1 MNYISKTFVRNLLE
15 KISINS
21 KNNFD
26 NFLVDNNIHIHLSR
40 LVPFVF
46 LYWIIPLWL
55 EEYSD
60 LLNYS
65 KLVLE
70 LYFIFL
76 LVWIIRSFFNASKK
90 FLKTLDS
97 FKDKPI
103 DSFVQVA
110 MILVWF
116 TAIIFIFSI
125 LTGKEVSTF
134 LTAMGALSAVIL
146 LIFKDTILGFVAS
159 IQLSSNDLIRI
170 GDWITMKQFG
180 ADGDVIEINL
190 SSVKVQNFDKT
201 ITTIPTYKLISDSFI
216 NWRGMSDS
224 KGRRIKRAL
233 LIKGSSIRFMEDK
246 DLLELEEISLIK
258 DYIKNIK
265 LEIKEHNSKL
275 DIVERLKVNGRNLTN
290 IGLFRKYTDVDLE
303 FRTKSLQLSPF
314 ITSKPM
320 ENIILAY
327 SLMPEIMSSALD
339 NKTPTIAK
347 RIDVMKKLASK
358 GWNIGLRF
366 DPLIHGKNWKML
378 YQDLLEAV
386 LNSLPLNSIH
396 SVSFGALRFPKN
408 MFKSITKLYPEE
420 KLFSGPLSN
429 NDGIVSYDYE
439 IEEEMTSFCKDIT
452 INYVEKSKIFK
463 CSV

>member
-1 MNYISKTFVRNLLE
+1 MKLNNLFYDILVGLEIPAFYALIINMILVGLLIIIGVLVLNYISKTFVRNLLE

-26 NFLVDNNIHIHLSR
+26 NFLVENNIHIHLSR

-55 EEYSD
+55 EEYAD
-60 LLNYS
+60 LLSYS

-76 LVWIIRSFFNASKK
+76 IVWIIRSFFNASKK

-125 LTGKEVSTF
+125 LTGKEVSIF

-201 ITTIPTYKLISDSFI
+201 ITTIPTYKLISDSFK

-233 LIKGSSIRFMEDK
+233 LIKGSSIRFMTDK

-275 DIVERLKVNGRNLTN
+275 DIVDRLKVNGRNLTN
-290 IGLFRKYTDVDLE
+290 IGLFRKYTENYLQNNNNISKEMTIMCRQLTPTSQGVPLEIYAFITNKEWKSYENIVSDLFDHLLASLESFDLE
-303 FRTKSLQLSPF
+303 LF
-314 ITSKPM
+314 
-320 ENIILAY
+320 E
-327 SLMPEIMSSALD
+327 
-339 NKTPTIAK
+339 
-347 RIDVMKKLASK
+347 
-358 GWNIGLRF
+358 
-366 DPLIHGKNWKML
+366 
-378 YQDLLEAV
+378 
-386 LNSLPLNSIH
+386 LP
-396 SVSFGALRFPKN
+396 
-408 MFKSITKLYPEE
+408 
-420 KLFSGPLSN
+420 
-429 NDGIVSYDYE
+429 
-439 IEEEMTSFCKDIT
+439 
-452 INYVEKSKIFK
+452 SKINLN
-463 CSV
+463 

>member
-1 MNYISKTFVRNLLE
+1 MKLNNFFYDILVGLEIPAFYALIINMILVGLLIIIGVLVLNYISKTFVRNLLE

-26 NFLVDNNIHIHLSR
+26 NFLVENNIHIHLSR

-55 EEYSD
+55 EEYTD
-60 LLNYS
+60 LLSYS

-76 LVWIIRSFFNASKK
+76 IVWIIRSFFNASKK

-201 ITTIPTYKLISDSFI
+201 ITTIPTYKLISDSFK

-224 KGRRIKRAL
+224 QGRRIKRAL
-233 LIKGSSIRFMEDK
+233 LIKGSSIRFMTDK
-246 DLLELEEISLIK
+246 DLLELKEISLIK

-275 DIVERLKVNGRNLTN
+275 DIVDRLKVNGRNLTN
-290 IGLFRKYTDVDLE
+290 IGLFRKYTENYLQNNNNISKEMTIMCRQLTPTSQGVPLEIYAFITNKEWKSYENIVSDLFDHLLASLESFDLE
-303 FRTKSLQLSPF
+303 LF
-314 ITSKPM
+314 
-320 ENIILAY
+320 E
-327 SLMPEIMSSALD
+327 
-339 NKTPTIAK
+339 
-347 RIDVMKKLASK
+347 
-358 GWNIGLRF
+358 
-366 DPLIHGKNWKML
+366 
-378 YQDLLEAV
+378 
-386 LNSLPLNSIH
+386 LP
-396 SVSFGALRFPKN
+396 
-408 MFKSITKLYPEE
+408 
-420 KLFSGPLSN
+420 
-429 NDGIVSYDYE
+429 
-439 IEEEMTSFCKDIT
+439 
-452 INYVEKSKIFK
+452 SKINLN
-463 CSV
+463 

>member
-1 MNYISKTFVRNLLE
+1 MKLNNLFYDILVGLEIPAFYALIINMILVGLLIIIGVLVLNYISKTFVRNLLE

-26 NFLVDNNIHIHLSR
+26 NFLVENNIHIHLSR

-46 LYWIIPLWL
+46 LYWIIPIWL
-55 EEYSD
+55 EEYAD
-60 LLNYS
+60 LLSYS

-76 LVWIIRSFFNASKK
+76 IVWIIRSFFNASKK

-201 ITTIPTYKLISDSFI
+201 ITTIPTYKLISDSFK

-233 LIKGSSIRFMEDK
+233 LIKGSSIRFMTDK

-275 DIVERLKVNGRNLTN
+275 DIVDRLKVNGRNLTN
-290 IGLFRKYTDVDLE
+290 IGLFRKYTENYLQNNNNISKEMTIMCRQLTPTSQGVPLEIYAFITDKEWKNYENIVSDLFDHLLASLESFDLE
-303 FRTKSLQLSPF
+303 LF
-314 ITSKPM
+314 
-320 ENIILAY
+320 E
-327 SLMPEIMSSALD
+327 
-339 NKTPTIAK
+339 
-347 RIDVMKKLASK
+347 
-358 GWNIGLRF
+358 
-366 DPLIHGKNWKML
+366 
-378 YQDLLEAV
+378 
-386 LNSLPLNSIH
+386 LP
-396 SVSFGALRFPKN
+396 
-408 MFKSITKLYPEE
+408 
-420 KLFSGPLSN
+420 
-429 NDGIVSYDYE
+429 
-439 IEEEMTSFCKDIT
+439 
-452 INYVEKSKIFK
+452 SKINLN
-463 CSV
+463 

>member
-1 MNYISKTFVRNLLE
+1 MKLNNLFYDILVGLEIPAFYALIINMILVGLLIIIGVIVLNYIFKTFVRNLLE

-26 NFLVDNNIHIHLSR
+26 NFLVENNIHIHLSR

-55 EEYSD
+55 EEYAD
-60 LLNYS
+60 LLSYS

-76 LVWIIRSFFNASKK
+76 IVWIIRSFFNASKK

-201 ITTIPTYKLISDSFI
+201 ITTIPTYKLISDSFK

-233 LIKGSSIRFMEDK
+233 LIKGSSIRFMTDK

-275 DIVERLKVNGRNLTN
+275 DIVDRLKVNGRNLTN
-290 IGLFRKYTDVDLE
+290 IGLFRKYTENYLQNNNNISKEMTIMCRQLTPTSQGVPLEIYAFITDKEWKNYENIVSDLFDHLLASLESFDLE
-303 FRTKSLQLSPF
+303 LF
-314 ITSKPM
+314 
-320 ENIILAY
+320 E
-327 SLMPEIMSSALD
+327 
-339 NKTPTIAK
+339 
-347 RIDVMKKLASK
+347 
-358 GWNIGLRF
+358 
-366 DPLIHGKNWKML
+366 
-378 YQDLLEAV
+378 
-386 LNSLPLNSIH
+386 LP
-396 SVSFGALRFPKN
+396 
-408 MFKSITKLYPEE
+408 
-420 KLFSGPLSN
+420 
-429 NDGIVSYDYE
+429 
-439 IEEEMTSFCKDIT
+439 
-452 INYVEKSKIFK
+452 SKINLN
-463 CSV
+463 

>member
-1 MNYISKTFVRNLLE
+1 MKLNNLFYDILVGLEIPAFYALIINMILVGLLIIIGVLVLNYISKTFVRNLLE

-26 NFLVDNNIHIHLSR
+26 NFLVENNIHIHLSR

-46 LYWIIPLWL
+46 LYWIVPLWL
-55 EEYSD
+55 EEYAD
-60 LLNYS
+60 LLSYS

-76 LVWIIRSFFNASKK
+76 IVWIIRSFFNASKK

-201 ITTIPTYKLISDSFI
+201 ITTIPTYKLISDSFK

-233 LIKGSSIRFMEDK
+233 LIKGSSIRFMTDK

-275 DIVERLKVNGRNLTN
+275 DIVDRLKVNGRNLTN
-290 IGLFRKYTDVDLE
+290 IGLFRKYTENYLQNNNNISKEMTIMCRQLTPTSQGVPLEIYAFITDKEWKSYENIVSDLFDHLLASLESFDLE
-303 FRTKSLQLSPF
+303 LF
-314 ITSKPM
+314 
-320 ENIILAY
+320 E
-327 SLMPEIMSSALD
+327 
-339 NKTPTIAK
+339 
-347 RIDVMKKLASK
+347 
-358 GWNIGLRF
+358 
-366 DPLIHGKNWKML
+366 
-378 YQDLLEAV
+378 
-386 LNSLPLNSIH
+386 LP
-396 SVSFGALRFPKN
+396 
-408 MFKSITKLYPEE
+408 
-420 KLFSGPLSN
+420 
-429 NDGIVSYDYE
+429 
-439 IEEEMTSFCKDIT
+439 
-452 INYVEKSKIFK
+452 SKINLN
-463 CSV
+463 

>member
-1 MNYISKTFVRNLLE
+1 MKLNNLFFDILIGFEVPVFYAIIINLILVGLLILVGVLILNYISKTFVRNLLE
-15 KISINS
+15 KISVNS

-26 NFLVDNNIHIHLSR
+26 DFLVENNIHIHISKLI
-40 LVPFVF
+40 PFIF

-55 EEYSD
+55 DGYAD

-70 LYFIFL
+70 LYFIL
-76 LVWIIRSFFNASKK
+76 LIVWIIRNFFNASKK

-103 DSFVQVA
+103 DSFFQVA
-110 MILVWF
+110 IILVWF

-170 GDWITMKQFG
+170 GDWITMKQFD

-201 ITTIPTYKLISDSFI
+201 ITTIPTYKLISDSFT
-216 NWRGMSDS
+216 NWRGMSDA

-233 LIKGSSIRFMEDK
+233 LIKGSSIRFMTDN
-246 DLLELEEISLIK
+246 DLLKLEDISLIK
-258 DYIKNIK
+258 DYIKNKK

-275 DIVERLKVNGRNLTN
+275 NIVEDIKVNGRNLTN
-290 IGLFRKYTDVDLE
+290 IGLFRKYTENYLQNNSNISKEMTIMCRQLTPTSQGVPLE
-303 FRTKSLQLSPF
+303 IYAF
-314 ITSKPM
+314 IKDKEWKNY
-320 ENIILAY
+320 ENI
-327 SLMPEIMSSALD
+327 SSDIFDHL
-339 NKTPTIAK
+339 
-347 RIDVMKKLASK
+347 LAS
-358 GWNIGLRF
+358 
-366 DPLIHGKNWKML
+366 
-378 YQDLLEAV
+378 LESFN
-386 LNSLPLNSIH
+386 LELFELP
-396 SVSFGALRFPKN
+396 
-408 MFKSITKLYPEE
+408 
-420 KLFSGPLSN
+420 
-429 NDGIVSYDYE
+429 
-439 IEEEMTSFCKDIT
+439 
-452 INYVEKSKIFK
+452 SKINLN
-463 CSV
+463 

>member
-1 MNYISKTFVRNLLE
+1 MKLNNLFYDILVGLEIPAFYALIINMILVGLLIIVGVLVLNYISKTIVRNFLE

-26 NFLVDNNIHIHLSR
+26 NFLVENNIHIHLSR

-46 LYWIIPLWL
+46 LYWIVPLWL
-55 EEYSD
+55 EEYAD
-60 LLNYS
+60 LLSYS
-65 KLVLE
+65 QLVLE

-76 LVWIIRSFFNASKK
+76 IVWIIRSFFNASKK

-201 ITTIPTYKLISDSFI
+201 ITTIPTYKLISDSFK

-233 LIKGSSIRFMEDK
+233 LIKGSSIRFMTDK

-275 DIVERLKVNGRNLTN
+275 DIVDRLKVNGRNLTN
-290 IGLFRKYTDVDLE
+290 IGLFRKYTENYLQNNNNISKEMTIMCRQLTPTSQGVPLEIYAFITDKEWKNYENIVSDLFDHLLASLETFDLE
-303 FRTKSLQLSPF
+303 LF
-314 ITSKPM
+314 
-320 ENIILAY
+320 E
-327 SLMPEIMSSALD
+327 
-339 NKTPTIAK
+339 
-347 RIDVMKKLASK
+347 
-358 GWNIGLRF
+358 
-366 DPLIHGKNWKML
+366 
-378 YQDLLEAV
+378 
-386 LNSLPLNSIH
+386 LP
-396 SVSFGALRFPKN
+396 
-408 MFKSITKLYPEE
+408 
-420 KLFSGPLSN
+420 
-429 NDGIVSYDYE
+429 
-439 IEEEMTSFCKDIT
+439 
-452 INYVEKSKIFK
+452 SKINLN
-463 CSV
+463 

>member
-1 MNYISKTFVRNLLE
+1 MKLNNLFYDILVGLEIPAFYALIINMILVGLIIIVGVLLLNYISKTFVRSLLE
-15 KISINS
+15 KISISS

-26 NFLVDNNIHIHLSR
+26 NFLVENNIHIHLSR
-40 LVPFVF
+40 LFPFVF

-55 EEYSD
+55 EEYAD
-60 LLNYS
+60 LLSYS

-76 LVWIIRSFFNASKK
+76 IVWIIRSFFNASKK

-201 ITTIPTYKLISDSFI
+201 ITTIPTYKLISDSFK

-233 LIKGSSIRFMEDK
+233 LIKGSSIRFMTDK
-246 DLLELEEISLIK
+246 DLLELEEINLVK
-258 DYIKNIK
+258 DYIKNKK

-275 DIVERLKVNGRNLTN
+275 DIVDRIKVNGRNLTN
-290 IGLFRKYTDVDLE
+290 IGLFRKYTENYLQNNNNISKEMTIMCRQLTPTSQGVPLEIYAFITDKEWKNYENIVSDLFDHLLASLESFDLE
-303 FRTKSLQLSPF
+303 LF
-314 ITSKPM
+314 
-320 ENIILAY
+320 E
-327 SLMPEIMSSALD
+327 
-339 NKTPTIAK
+339 
-347 RIDVMKKLASK
+347 
-358 GWNIGLRF
+358 
-366 DPLIHGKNWKML
+366 
-378 YQDLLEAV
+378 
-386 LNSLPLNSIH
+386 LP
-396 SVSFGALRFPKN
+396 
-408 MFKSITKLYPEE
+408 
-420 KLFSGPLSN
+420 
-429 NDGIVSYDYE
+429 
-439 IEEEMTSFCKDIT
+439 
-452 INYVEKSKIFK
+452 SKINLN
-463 CSV
+463 

>member
-1 MNYISKTFVRNLLE
+1 MKLNNLFYDILVGLEIPAFYALIINMILVGLLIIVGVLLLNYISKTFVRNLLE

-26 NFLVDNNIHIHLSR
+26 NFLVENNIHIHLSR

-55 EEYSD
+55 EEYTD
-60 LLNYS
+60 LLSYS

-76 LVWIIRSFFNASKK
+76 IVWIIRSFFNASKK

-201 ITTIPTYKLISDSFI
+201 ITTIPTYKLISDSFK

-233 LIKGSSIRFMEDK
+233 LIKGSSIRFMTDK

-258 DYIKNIK
+258 DYIKSIK

-275 DIVERLKVNGRNLTN
+275 DIVKRIKVNGRNLTN
-290 IGLFRKYTDVDLE
+290 IGLFRKYTENYLQNNNNISKEMTIMCRQLTPTSQGVPLEIYAFITDKEWKSYENIVSDLFDHLLASLESFDLE
-303 FRTKSLQLSPF
+303 LF
-314 ITSKPM
+314 
-320 ENIILAY
+320 E
-327 SLMPEIMSSALD
+327 
-339 NKTPTIAK
+339 
-347 RIDVMKKLASK
+347 
-358 GWNIGLRF
+358 
-366 DPLIHGKNWKML
+366 
-378 YQDLLEAV
+378 
-386 LNSLPLNSIH
+386 LP
-396 SVSFGALRFPKN
+396 
-408 MFKSITKLYPEE
+408 
-420 KLFSGPLSN
+420 
-429 NDGIVSYDYE
+429 
-439 IEEEMTSFCKDIT
+439 
-452 INYVEKSKIFK
+452 SKINLN
-463 CSV
+463 

>member
-1 MNYISKTFVRNLLE
+1 MKLNNLFYDILVGLEIPAFYALIINMILVGLLIIIGVLVLNYISKTFVRNLLE

-26 NFLVDNNIHIHLSR
+26 NFLVENNIHIHLSR

-55 EEYSD
+55 EEYAD
-60 LLNYS
+60 LLSYS

-76 LVWIIRSFFNASKK
+76 IVWIIRSFFNASKK

-201 ITTIPTYKLISDSFI
+201 ITTIPTYKLISDSFK

-233 LIKGSSIRFMEDK
+233 LIKGSSIRFMTDK

-275 DIVERLKVNGRNLTN
+275 DIVDRLKVNGRNLTN
-290 IGLFRKYTDVDLE
+290 IGLFRKYTENYLQNNNNISKEMTIMCRQLTPTSQGVPLEIYAFITDKEWKNYENIVSDLFDHLLASLESFDLE
-303 FRTKSLQLSPF
+303 LF
-314 ITSKPM
+314 
-320 ENIILAY
+320 E
-327 SLMPEIMSSALD
+327 
-339 NKTPTIAK
+339 
-347 RIDVMKKLASK
+347 
-358 GWNIGLRF
+358 
-366 DPLIHGKNWKML
+366 
-378 YQDLLEAV
+378 
-386 LNSLPLNSIH
+386 LP
-396 SVSFGALRFPKN
+396 
-408 MFKSITKLYPEE
+408 
-420 KLFSGPLSN
+420 
-429 NDGIVSYDYE
+429 
-439 IEEEMTSFCKDIT
+439 
-452 INYVEKSKIFK
+452 SKINLN
-463 CSV
+463 

>member
-1 MNYISKTFVRNLLE
+1 MKLNNLFYDILVGLEIPAFYALIINMILVGLLIIIGVLVLNYISKTFVRNLLE

-26 NFLVDNNIHIHLSR
+26 NFLVEKNIHIHLSR

-55 EEYSD
+55 EEYAD
-60 LLNYS
+60 LLSYS

-76 LVWIIRSFFNASKK
+76 IVWIIRSFFNASKK

-201 ITTIPTYKLISDSFI
+201 ITTIPTYKLISDSFK

-233 LIKGSSIRFMEDK
+233 LIKGSSIRFMTDK

-275 DIVERLKVNGRNLTN
+275 DIVDRLKVNGRNLTN
-290 IGLFRKYTDVDLE
+290 IGLFRKYTENYLQNNNNISKEMTIMCRQLTPTSQGVPLEIYAFITDKEWKSYENIVSDLFDHLLASLESFDLE
-303 FRTKSLQLSPF
+303 LF
-314 ITSKPM
+314 
-320 ENIILAY
+320 E
-327 SLMPEIMSSALD
+327 
-339 NKTPTIAK
+339 
-347 RIDVMKKLASK
+347 
-358 GWNIGLRF
+358 
-366 DPLIHGKNWKML
+366 
-378 YQDLLEAV
+378 
-386 LNSLPLNSIH
+386 LP
-396 SVSFGALRFPKN
+396 
-408 MFKSITKLYPEE
+408 
-420 KLFSGPLSN
+420 
-429 NDGIVSYDYE
+429 
-439 IEEEMTSFCKDIT
+439 
-452 INYVEKSKIFK
+452 SKINLN
-463 CSV
+463 

>member
-1 MNYISKTFVRNLLE
+1 MKLNNLFYDILVGLEIPAFYALIINMILVGLLIIVGVLLLNYISKTFVRNLLE

-26 NFLVDNNIHIHLSR
+26 NFLVENNIHIHLSR

-46 LYWIIPLWL
+46 LYWIIPSWL
-55 EEYSD
+55 EEYAD
-60 LLNYS
+60 LLSYS

-76 LVWIIRSFFNASKK
+76 IVWIIRSFFNASKK

-201 ITTIPTYKLISDSFI
+201 ITTIPTYKLISDSFK

-233 LIKGSSIRFMEDK
+233 LIKGSSIRFMTDK

-275 DIVERLKVNGRNLTN
+275 DIVDRLKVNGRNLTN
-290 IGLFRKYTDVDLE
+290 IGLFRKYTENYLQNNNNISKEMTIMCRQLTPTSQGVPLEIYAFITDKEWKNYENIVSDLFDHLLASLESFDLE
-303 FRTKSLQLSPF
+303 LF
-314 ITSKPM
+314 
-320 ENIILAY
+320 E
-327 SLMPEIMSSALD
+327 
-339 NKTPTIAK
+339 
-347 RIDVMKKLASK
+347 
-358 GWNIGLRF
+358 
-366 DPLIHGKNWKML
+366 
-378 YQDLLEAV
+378 
-386 LNSLPLNSIH
+386 LP
-396 SVSFGALRFPKN
+396 
-408 MFKSITKLYPEE
+408 
-420 KLFSGPLSN
+420 
-429 NDGIVSYDYE
+429 
-439 IEEEMTSFCKDIT
+439 
-452 INYVEKSKIFK
+452 SKINLN
-463 CSV
+463 

>member
-1 MNYISKTFVRNLLE
+1 MKLNNLFYDILVGLEIPAFYALIINMILVGLLIIIGVLVLNYISKTFVRNLLE

-26 NFLVDNNIHIHLSR
+26 NFLVENNIHIHLSR

-46 LYWIIPLWL
+46 LYWIVPLWL
-55 EEYSD
+55 EEYAD
-60 LLNYS
+60 LLSYS

-76 LVWIIRSFFNASKK
+76 IVWIIRSFFNASKK

-201 ITTIPTYKLISDSFI
+201 ITTIPTYKLISDSFK

-233 LIKGSSIRFMEDK
+233 LIKGSSIRFMTDK

-275 DIVERLKVNGRNLTN
+275 DIVDRLKVNGRNLTN
-290 IGLFRKYTDVDLE
+290 IGLFRKYTENYLQNNNNISKEMTIMCRQLTPTSQGVPLEIYAFITDKEWKNYENIVSDLFDHLLASLESFDLE
-303 FRTKSLQLSPF
+303 LF
-314 ITSKPM
+314 
-320 ENIILAY
+320 E
-327 SLMPEIMSSALD
+327 
-339 NKTPTIAK
+339 
-347 RIDVMKKLASK
+347 
-358 GWNIGLRF
+358 
-366 DPLIHGKNWKML
+366 
-378 YQDLLEAV
+378 
-386 LNSLPLNSIH
+386 LP
-396 SVSFGALRFPKN
+396 
-408 MFKSITKLYPEE
+408 
-420 KLFSGPLSN
+420 
-429 NDGIVSYDYE
+429 
-439 IEEEMTSFCKDIT
+439 
-452 INYVEKSKIFK
+452 SKINLN
-463 CSV
+463 

>member
-1 MNYISKTFVRNLLE
+1 MKLNNLFYDILVGLEIPAFYALIINMILVGLLIIIGVLVLNYISKTFVRNLLE

-26 NFLVDNNIHIHLSR
+26 NFLVENNIHIHLSR

-55 EEYSD
+55 EEYADFLS
-60 LLNYS
+60 YS

-76 LVWIIRSFFNASKK
+76 IVWIIRSFFNASKK

-201 ITTIPTYKLISDSFI
+201 ITTIPTYKLISDSFK

-233 LIKGSSIRFMEDK
+233 LIKGSSIRFMTDK

-275 DIVERLKVNGRNLTN
+275 DIVDRLKVNGRNLTN
-290 IGLFRKYTDVDLE
+290 IGLFRKYTENYLQNNNNISKEMTIMCRQLTPTSQGVPLEIYAFITDKEWKNYENIVSDLFDHLLASLESFDLE
-303 FRTKSLQLSPF
+303 PF
-314 ITSKPM
+314 
-320 ENIILAY
+320 E
-327 SLMPEIMSSALD
+327 
-339 NKTPTIAK
+339 
-347 RIDVMKKLASK
+347 
-358 GWNIGLRF
+358 
-366 DPLIHGKNWKML
+366 
-378 YQDLLEAV
+378 
-386 LNSLPLNSIH
+386 LP
-396 SVSFGALRFPKN
+396 
-408 MFKSITKLYPEE
+408 
-420 KLFSGPLSN
+420 
-429 NDGIVSYDYE
+429 
-439 IEEEMTSFCKDIT
+439 
-452 INYVEKSKIFK
+452 SKINLN
-463 CSV
+463 

>member
-1 MNYISKTFVRNLLE
+1 MKLNNLFYDILVGLEIPAFYALIINMILVGLLIIIGVLVLNYISKTFVRNLLE

-26 NFLVDNNIHIHLSR
+26 NFLVENNIHIHLSR

-46 LYWIIPLWL
+46 LYWIVPLWL
-55 EEYSD
+55 EEYAD
-60 LLNYS
+60 LLSYS

-76 LVWIIRSFFNASKK
+76 IVWIIRSFFNASKK

-201 ITTIPTYKLISDSFI
+201 ITTIPTYKLISDSFK

-233 LIKGSSIRFMEDK
+233 LIKGSSIRFMTDK

-258 DYIKNIK
+258 DYIKSIK

-275 DIVERLKVNGRNLTN
+275 DIVKRIKVNGRNLTN
-290 IGLFRKYTDVDLE
+290 IGLFRKYTENYLQNNNNISKEMTIMCRQLTPTSQGVPLEIYAFITDKEWKSYENIVSDLFDHLLASLESFDLE
-303 FRTKSLQLSPF
+303 LF
-314 ITSKPM
+314 
-320 ENIILAY
+320 E
-327 SLMPEIMSSALD
+327 
-339 NKTPTIAK
+339 
-347 RIDVMKKLASK
+347 
-358 GWNIGLRF
+358 
-366 DPLIHGKNWKML
+366 
-378 YQDLLEAV
+378 
-386 LNSLPLNSIH
+386 LP
-396 SVSFGALRFPKN
+396 
-408 MFKSITKLYPEE
+408 
-420 KLFSGPLSN
+420 
-429 NDGIVSYDYE
+429 
-439 IEEEMTSFCKDIT
+439 
-452 INYVEKSKIFK
+452 SKINLN
-463 CSV
+463 

>member
-1 MNYISKTFVRNLLE
+1 MKLNNFFYDILVGLEIPAFYALIINMILVGLLIIIGVLVLNYISKTFVRNLLE

-26 NFLVDNNIHIHLSR
+26 NFLVENNIHIHLSR

-55 EEYSD
+55 EEYAD
-60 LLNYS
+60 LLSYS

-76 LVWIIRSFFNASKK
+76 IVWIIRSFFNASKK

-201 ITTIPTYKLISDSFI
+201 ITTIPTYKLISDSFK

-233 LIKGSSIRFMEDK
+233 LIKGSSIRFMTDK

-258 DYIKNIK
+258 DYIKSIK

-275 DIVERLKVNGRNLTN
+275 DIVERIKVNGRNLTN
-290 IGLFRKYTDVDLE
+290 IGLFRKYTENYLQNNNNISKELTIMCRQLTPTSQGVPLEIYAFITDKEWKNYENIVSDLFDHLLASLESFDLE
-303 FRTKSLQLSPF
+303 LF
-314 ITSKPM
+314 
-320 ENIILAY
+320 E
-327 SLMPEIMSSALD
+327 
-339 NKTPTIAK
+339 
-347 RIDVMKKLASK
+347 
-358 GWNIGLRF
+358 
-366 DPLIHGKNWKML
+366 
-378 YQDLLEAV
+378 
-386 LNSLPLNSIH
+386 LP
-396 SVSFGALRFPKN
+396 
-408 MFKSITKLYPEE
+408 
-420 KLFSGPLSN
+420 
-429 NDGIVSYDYE
+429 
-439 IEEEMTSFCKDIT
+439 
-452 INYVEKSKIFK
+452 SKINLN
-463 CSV
+463 

>member
-1 MNYISKTFVRNLLE
+1 MKLNNLFYDILVGLEIPAFYALIINMILVGLLIIIGVLVLNYISKTFVRNLLE

-26 NFLVDNNIHIHLSR
+26 NFLVENNIHIHLSR

-55 EEYSD
+55 EEYAD
-60 LLNYS
+60 LLSYS

-76 LVWIIRSFFNASKK
+76 IVWIIRSFFNASKK

-201 ITTIPTYKLISDSFI
+201 ITTIPTYKLISDSFK

-233 LIKGSSIRFMEDK
+233 LIKGSSIRFMTDK
-246 DLLELEEISLIK
+246 DLVELEEISLIK
-258 DYIKNIK
+258 DYIKSIK

-275 DIVERLKVNGRNLTN
+275 DIVERIKVNGRNLTN
-290 IGLFRKYTDVDLE
+290 IGLFRKYTENYLQNNNNISKEMTIMCRQLTPTSQGVPLEIYAFITDKEWKSYENIVSDLFDHLLASLESFDLE
-303 FRTKSLQLSPF
+303 LF
-314 ITSKPM
+314 
-320 ENIILAY
+320 E
-327 SLMPEIMSSALD
+327 
-339 NKTPTIAK
+339 
-347 RIDVMKKLASK
+347 
-358 GWNIGLRF
+358 
-366 DPLIHGKNWKML
+366 
-378 YQDLLEAV
+378 
-386 LNSLPLNSIH
+386 LP
-396 SVSFGALRFPKN
+396 
-408 MFKSITKLYPEE
+408 
-420 KLFSGPLSN
+420 
-429 NDGIVSYDYE
+429 
-439 IEEEMTSFCKDIT
+439 
-452 INYVEKSKIFK
+452 SKINLN
-463 CSV
+463 

>member
-1 MNYISKTFVRNLLE
+1 MKLNNLFYDILVGLEIPAFYALIINMILVGLLIIIGVLVLNYISKTFVRNLLE

-26 NFLVDNNIHIHLSR
+26 NFLVENNIHIHLSG

-55 EEYSD
+55 EEYAD
-60 LLNYS
+60 LLSYS

-76 LVWIIRSFFNASKK
+76 IVWIIRSFFNASKK

-201 ITTIPTYKLISDSFI
+201 ITTIPTYKLISDSFK

-224 KGRRIKRAL
+224 QGRRIKRAL
-233 LIKGSSIRFMEDK
+233 LIKGSSIRFMTDK

-275 DIVERLKVNGRNLTN
+275 DIVDRLKVNGRNLTN
-290 IGLFRKYTDVDLE
+290 IGLFRKYTENYLQNNNNISKEMTIMCRQLTPTSQGVPLEIYAFITNKEWKSYENIVSDLFDHLLASLESFDLE
-303 FRTKSLQLSPF
+303 LF
-314 ITSKPM
+314 
-320 ENIILAY
+320 E
-327 SLMPEIMSSALD
+327 
-339 NKTPTIAK
+339 
-347 RIDVMKKLASK
+347 
-358 GWNIGLRF
+358 
-366 DPLIHGKNWKML
+366 
-378 YQDLLEAV
+378 
-386 LNSLPLNSIH
+386 LP
-396 SVSFGALRFPKN
+396 
-408 MFKSITKLYPEE
+408 
-420 KLFSGPLSN
+420 
-429 NDGIVSYDYE
+429 
-439 IEEEMTSFCKDIT
+439 
-452 INYVEKSKIFK
+452 SKINLN
-463 CSV
+463 

>member
-1 MNYISKTFVRNLLE
+1 MKLNNLFYDILVGLEIPAFYALIINMILVGLLIIIGVLVLNYISKMFVRNLLE

-26 NFLVDNNIHIHLSR
+26 NFLVENNIHIHLSR

-55 EEYSD
+55 EEYAD
-60 LLNYS
+60 LLSYS

-76 LVWIIRSFFNASKK
+76 IVWIIRSFFNASKK

-110 MILVWF
+110 MVLVWF

-201 ITTIPTYKLISDSFI
+201 ITTIPTYKLISDSFK

-233 LIKGSSIRFMEDK
+233 LIKGSSIRFMTDK

-258 DYIKNIK
+258 DYIKSIK

-275 DIVERLKVNGRNLTN
+275 DIVERIKVNGRNLTN
-290 IGLFRKYTDVDLE
+290 IGLFRKYTENYLQNNNNISKEMTIMCRQLTPTSQGVPLEIYAFITDKEWKSYENIVSDLFDHLLASLESFDLE
-303 FRTKSLQLSPF
+303 LF
-314 ITSKPM
+314 
-320 ENIILAY
+320 E
-327 SLMPEIMSSALD
+327 
-339 NKTPTIAK
+339 
-347 RIDVMKKLASK
+347 
-358 GWNIGLRF
+358 
-366 DPLIHGKNWKML
+366 
-378 YQDLLEAV
+378 
-386 LNSLPLNSIH
+386 LP
-396 SVSFGALRFPKN
+396 
-408 MFKSITKLYPEE
+408 
-420 KLFSGPLSN
+420 
-429 NDGIVSYDYE
+429 
-439 IEEEMTSFCKDIT
+439 
-452 INYVEKSKIFK
+452 SKINLN
-463 CSV
+463 

>member
-1 MNYISKTFVRNLLE
+1 MKLNNLFYDILVGLEIPAFYAVIINMILVGLLIIITVLALNYISKTFVRNLLE

-26 NFLVDNNIHIHLSR
+26 NFLVENNIHIHLSR

-55 EEYSD
+55 EEYAD
-60 LLNYS
+60 LLSYS

-76 LVWIIRSFFNASKK
+76 VVWIIRSFFNASKK

-201 ITTIPTYKLISDSFI
+201 ITTIPTYKLISDSFK

-233 LIKGSSIRFMEDK
+233 LIKGSSIRFMTDK

-275 DIVERLKVNGRNLTN
+275 DIVDRLKVNGRNLTN
-290 IGLFRKYTDVDLE
+290 IGLFRKYTENYLQNNNYISKEMTIMCRQLTPTSQGVPLEIYAFITDKEWKNYENIVSDLFDHLLASLESFDLE
-303 FRTKSLQLSPF
+303 LF
-314 ITSKPM
+314 
-320 ENIILAY
+320 E
-327 SLMPEIMSSALD
+327 
-339 NKTPTIAK
+339 
-347 RIDVMKKLASK
+347 
-358 GWNIGLRF
+358 
-366 DPLIHGKNWKML
+366 
-378 YQDLLEAV
+378 
-386 LNSLPLNSIH
+386 LP
-396 SVSFGALRFPKN
+396 
-408 MFKSITKLYPEE
+408 
-420 KLFSGPLSN
+420 
-429 NDGIVSYDYE
+429 
-439 IEEEMTSFCKDIT
+439 
-452 INYVEKSKIFK
+452 SKINLN
-463 CSV
+463 